1 MNSWINEFKLALINE
16 DTRKLAALSQSFS
29 EDMFKSLA
37 SAKEAQALIGGAIE
51 LFKTKSSHNPKRAY
65 KTTKSSKIRKKTN
78 LISNFQGTAYLP
90 VLS

>member
-37 SAKEAQALIGGAIE
+37 AAEEAKALIGGAIE
-51 LFKTKSSHNPKRAY
+51 LFKSKSSHIQ
-65 KTTKSSKIRKKTN
+65 SE
-78 LISNFQGTAYLP
+78 LIKLQKAQKYINN
-90 VLS
+90 